1 MSDTRHL
8 DLDALCT
15 ETADCDEVF
24 TLLSNSRRRSVL
36 YVLYQADGDLDLS
49 ELVRRVASC
58 ETGTP
63 AAELDDDVTQSMYI
77 SLYQTHI
84 PKLDDFGLVTY
95 DDDNDERTVS
105 LTPRARDALVTA
117 DQRTTR
123 NWHRYYATLLVGG
136 ILAGVAA
143 WMLNGTASWQLVSVG
158 VLIGLGGVVVADAQ
172 SGTDAEIDGSL
183 LALADLV

>member
-15 ETADCDEVF
+15 ETDCDELF

-36 YVLYQADGDLDLS
+36 YVLYQSDGALELS
-49 ELVRRVASC
+49 LLVQRVASC
-58 ETGTP
+58 ETGVP
-63 AAELDDDVTQSMYI
+63 AEELDDDVTQSIYI
-77 SLYQTHI
+77 SLHQTHL
-84 PKLDDFGLVTY
+84 PKLADFGLVTY
-95 DDDNDERTVS
+95 DDDDDERTVS

-123 NWHRYYATLLVGG
+123 SWHRYYATLLVAGL
-136 ILAGVAA
+136 LAGGAA
-143 WMLNGTASWQLVSVG
+143 WLWNGAAAWQLVSLV
-158 VLIGLGGVVVADAQ
+158 VLTGLGGVVVAHAQ
-172 SGTDAEIDGSL
+172 SGTDPETDGSS